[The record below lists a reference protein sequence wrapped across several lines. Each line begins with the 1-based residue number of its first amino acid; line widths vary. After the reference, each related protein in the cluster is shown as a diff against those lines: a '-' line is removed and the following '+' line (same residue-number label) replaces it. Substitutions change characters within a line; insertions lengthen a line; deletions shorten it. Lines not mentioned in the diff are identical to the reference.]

1 MALVTSTEMFK
12 KAYDGGYAIGAF
24 NVNNMEIVQGITEAA
39 AELKSPVILQASA
52 GARKYANN
60 NYLIHLVQAA
70 VELHPEV
77 PMVLHLDHG
86 ADFETCKSCIDS
98 GFTSVMIDYS
108 SHSFEENIAE
118 SKKVAEYAHDHGVV
132 VEAELGTLAGIE
144 DDVKVEA
151 GNESYTRPE
160 EVEEFVS
167 RTGVDSLAIA
177 IGTSHGAY
185 KFTPEQ
191 CTRNEKGILVPPP
204 LRFDVLEECMKRIPG
219 FPIVL
224 HGSSSVPQ
232 EYVKIINEFG
242 GKMPDAI
249 GIPEEQLRKAAKLAV
264 CKINIDSDLRL
275 GMTAGIRKHFTEHPD
290 HFDPRQYVGDG
301 RANVKAIVA
310 HKIKEVLG
318 SDNKI

>member
-60 NYLIHLVQAA
+60 DYLVHLVKAA

-232 EYVKIINEFG
+232 EYVSIINEFG

-275 GMTAGIRKHFTEHPD
+275 GMTAGIRKHFVEHPD
-290 HFDPRQYVGDG
+290 HFDPRQYLGDG

>member
-60 NYLIHLVQAA
+60 DYLVHLVKAA

-118 SKKVAEYAHDHGVV
+118 SKKVADYAHDHGVV

-185 KFTPEQ
+185 KFTPDQ
-191 CTRNEKGILVPPP
+191 CTRNEQGILVPPP

-232 EYVKIINEFG
+232 EYVSIINEFG
-242 GKMPDAI
+242 GAMPDAI
-249 GIPEEQLRKAAKLAV
+249 GIPEEQLRKAAQLAV

-275 GMTAGIRKHFTEHPD
+275 GMTAGIRKHFVEHPD
-290 HFDPRQYVGDG
+290 HFDPRQYLGDG

-310 HKIKEVLG
+310 HKIKDVLG